1 MGHRRTCGK
10 CTSYRAL
17 QAWGLICYSFSVLRL
32 SLFLYE
38 TEAVTH
44 LSHRISARIE
54 NRKKKK
60 ESFCICQA
68 SCQSPYICHLTLVI
82 PWMWHGSWCSEK
94 LSNLVHYSENS
105 RAEMGTWCV
114 HSSSRVLSP
123 PHDAKWMS
131 ECQACSSF
139 SCSIMTSLSP
149 TPTNSLIRWSGW
161 WWGGSLLH
169 TALIQTKFYPVTSDP
184 TC

>member
-1 MGHRRTCGK
+1 MSRNTAVAMGHRRTCGK

-17 QAWGLICYSFSVLRL
+17 QAWALICYSFSILRL

-44 LSHRISARIE
+44 LSHRITARIE
-54 NRKKKK
+54 NRKKK

-82 PWMWHGSWCSEK
+82 PWVWHECGSWCSEK

-114 HSSSRVLSP
+114 DSSSRVYHHHMMLSEWVNARPAAASRVASWPRCP
-123 PHDAKWMS
+123 PPPA
-131 ECQACSSF
+131 
-139 SCSIMTSLSP
+139 
-149 TPTNSLIRWSGW
+149 
-161 WWGGSLLH
+161 
-169 TALIQTKFYPVTSDP
+169 TA
-184 TC
+184 